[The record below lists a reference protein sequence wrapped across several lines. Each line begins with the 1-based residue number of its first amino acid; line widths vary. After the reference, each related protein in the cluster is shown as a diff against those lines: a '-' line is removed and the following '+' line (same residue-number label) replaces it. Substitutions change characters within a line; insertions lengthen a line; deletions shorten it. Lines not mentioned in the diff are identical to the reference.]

1 MVKESGLSLT
11 STGVDPVQAQA
22 ALLGMWAWEA
32 AEIHLKIKT
41 FLDSY
46 NKKDNKKTSLT
57 LDLKVWPVEFF
68 SESGTTINHI

>member
-11 STGVDPVQAQA
+11 STGVDPVQTQA

-46 NKKDNKKTSLT
+46 NKKRQQKDKPNARPQSLA
-57 LDLKVWPVEFF
+57 
-68 SESGTTINHI
+68 S